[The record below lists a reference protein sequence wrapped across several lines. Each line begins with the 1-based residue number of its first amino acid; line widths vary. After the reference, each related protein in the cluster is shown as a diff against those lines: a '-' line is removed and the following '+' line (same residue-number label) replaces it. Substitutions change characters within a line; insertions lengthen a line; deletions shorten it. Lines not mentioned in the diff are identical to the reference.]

1 MNDPGKYFHD
11 HRRFDKLPRWVT
23 GSLDLLFFLTVLIL
37 FIVPMTLGVRAESNE
52 AAPQEKK
59 GQTNPFSGDPKSI
72 QEGKVL
78 YGSTCVICHG
88 KKGGRG
94 PDLTSTR
101 LSNEAFIEVVLNGR
115 KGTQMPAWR
124 EKLSEEEIWKILA
137 YLEDLK
143 KSTTP
148 R

>member
-1 MNDPGKYFHD
+1 MNYLHSGNQD
-11 HRRFDKLPRWVT
+11 HKGGTSSRWGIGVLN
-23 GSLDLLFFLTVLIL
+23 GLLFLTLLTLLIISMGL
-37 FIVPMTLGVRAESNE
+37 WVWAESHE
-52 AAPQEKK
+52 ALSQEKR
-59 GQTNPFSGDPKSI
+59 GQANPFSGDPKSI

-78 YGSTCVICHG
+78 YGNTCVICHG

-101 LSNEAFIEVVLNGR
+101 LNNEAFIQIVMNGR

-124 EKLSEEEIWKILA
+124 GKLSEEEVWKILA

-143 KSTTP
+143 KSTMP
-148 R
+148 H